1 MTREYPWLVSALAPL
16 ARVCCGACLVVEFG
30 WGVTNV
36 SRATTTMR
44 IGVIAVWAHHVTMR
58 RVLSLQDVCLLM
70 T

>member
-1 MTREYPWLVSALAPL
+1 MARICSSSARSCVLW
-16 ARVCCGACLVVEFG
+16 RMSRGGFWVEFG